1 MTGSWSARTASQS
14 PTVAEVRGALPPT
27 GRVSEKQVNRKV
39 GEQALGSQIRSCTW
53 GAKFGGAVMPKDRLP
68 YEASAW
74 ALTRERIGWL
84 LRERYRIP
92 KELPPILP
100 TLVGKI
106 DAFERRK
113 RQRAH
118 LGTMRELLGLWSF
131 DPLA

>member
-1 MTGSWSARTASQS
+1 M
-14 PTVAEVRGALPPT
+14 L
-27 GRVSEKQVNRKV
+27 N
-39 GEQALGSQIRSCTW
+39 LGV
-53 GAKFGGAVMPKDRLP
+53 AVMPKDRLP

-84 LRERYRIP
+84 LRESYRIP
-92 KELPPILP
+92 EELPLILL

-113 RQRAH
+113 RQRAN

>member
-1 MTGSWSARTASQS
+1 MLNLRC
-14 PTVAEVRGALPPT
+14 PT
-27 GRVSEKQVNRKV
+27 
-39 GEQALGSQIRSCTW
+39 
-53 GAKFGGAVMPKDRLP
+53 MPKDRLP

-84 LRERYRIP
+84 LRERYRIH
-92 KELPPILP
+92 KELPPILL
-100 TLVGKI
+100 TLVGKL
-106 DAFERRK
+106 DAFESNLSLRK